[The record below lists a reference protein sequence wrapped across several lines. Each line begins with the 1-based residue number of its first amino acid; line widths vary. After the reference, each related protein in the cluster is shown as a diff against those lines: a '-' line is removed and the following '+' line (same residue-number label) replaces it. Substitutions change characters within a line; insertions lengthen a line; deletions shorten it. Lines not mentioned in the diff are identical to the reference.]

1 MRRKFNIIFKIFITM
16 FIIISIGGISFGSH
30 LNISNEEYQKR
41 LEEAREIRHSVG
53 MVTSKDIGADA
64 NKNDYVEYVFITKND
79 AKYHKAGCDYMKGIP
94 SKRSLSWAKGN
105 GYGACKYCYQLE
117 EDNSYVWITIT
128 IVVSIF
134 MTLLLAFGFKEYY
147 KNKHIDVNNY
157 NIKQ

>member
-1 MRRKFNIIFKIFITM
+1 MKRKINITFKIFIIM
-16 FIIISIGGISFGSH
+16 FIIISIDNVSCGSY

-41 LEEAREIRHSVG
+41 LERARQISNSIAA
-53 MVTSKDIGADA
+53 TSSSDETYS
-64 NKNDYVEYVFITKND
+64 NNYVFITKND

-94 SKRSLSWAKGN
+94 SKKSLSWAKEN

-117 EDNSYVWITIT
+117 EDNSYAWIPIT